1 MPCIH
6 ATPTLATAQKSETES
21 SQVKLKFKNMVR
33 RVSADRSTQQEA
45 ERRNSDA
52 GRRPSKTF
60 DSATAVANLKVKR
73 IQQLAR
79 AADTED
85 TDASVRTV
93 LSIAKHQQAEMKA
106 LRKQNSMLEE
116 KLDRCLKLLGPA
128 DADGGASRGRRGSG
142 VGGANGGGRMT
153 PRMEGRMTPR
163 MDLLDDEEDDIETFT
178 FDSPDLVASNTGRQ
192 IRSRPGSPGRGES
205 ATGGAVHEA

>member
-6 ATPTLATAQKSETES
+6 ATPTLATAQKTETES

-163 MDLLDDEEDDIETFT
+163 MDLLDDEEDDG
-178 FDSPDLVASNTGRQ
+178 DSD
-192 IRSRPGSPGRGES
+192 RGG
-205 ATGGAVHEA
+205 AGGAGTGGAGLGVATAGADHSVRIYRVMLE